1 MPAKQTIVV
10 TTRTRTRSKKSN
22 SKSKSSNKRGNQKD
36 ALHVGGICEWVI
48 I

>member
-22 SKSKSSNKRGNQKD
+22 SKSKSSNKRGNQKRCPSC
-36 ALHVGGICEWVI
+36 GRYM
-48 I
+48 

>member
-22 SKSKSSNKRGNQKD
+22 SKSKSSNKRGNQKKMPFMWE
-36 ALHVGGICEWVI
+36 VYVNG
-48 I
+48 